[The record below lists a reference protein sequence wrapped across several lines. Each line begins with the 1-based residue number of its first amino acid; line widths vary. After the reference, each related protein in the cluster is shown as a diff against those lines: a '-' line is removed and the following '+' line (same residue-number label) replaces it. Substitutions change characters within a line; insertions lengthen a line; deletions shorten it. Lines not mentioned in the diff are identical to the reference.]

1 MLPAIL
7 FGIAV
12 LFFIAW
18 LVKDRRIHLLSIIAV
33 VLACLATFVAIQAT
47 VWQQWIPVVFAVITV
62 LCVFFVKDTEVINDE
77 GVVDETHDP
86 TARRRF
92 WVTLF
97 TVFTLLSAGFL
108 VGIGVWFE
116 KTETPNVER
125 PAVIAQQ
132 EQEGWEMA
140 YGDHEGHNFTP
151 PVEAI
156 YTATDDASA
165 SEAVETWIDQVKTD
179 PTVLARVSE
188 VLLHKDSIDET
199 SLYTTASDGTLWA
212 NDKAQELVEQLK
224 VWTETARS
232 IEPVTISAS
241 SYNTGI
247 SGTTMAYA
255 EGVAGEDR
263 KGIEIIDADGNIFG
277 ILARCGNLVFPGQ
290 PSEIPE
296 GPTDNGLQP
305 KSPNKEDYQRP
316 GTDSTTD
323 SGIGEKPPVT
333 VTEPVESA
341 PQDPVNEVTGNNGIV
356 DSIISRPGSES
367 GLTAPGATPPASGGN
382 QGYIIPEPETGAN
395 PSPAEGEEEGANE
408 GDPGLPDGF

>member
-47 VWQQWIPVVFAVITV
+47 VWQQWIPVVLAIATIVCI
-62 LCVFFVKDTEVINDE
+62 FFIKDTEVVNEENI
-77 GVVDETHDP
+77 VDKTHNP

-132 EQEGWEMA
+132 EQEGWEMV
-140 YGDHEGHNFTP
+140 YGDHEGYNFTP

-188 VLLHKDSIDET
+188 VLLHKDGIDET
-199 SLYTTASDGTLWA
+199 TLYETASDGTMWA
-212 NDKAQELVEQLK
+212 NDKAQELVEQLT
-224 VWTETARS
+224 VWAETARS
-232 IEPVTISAS
+232 ITAGTIESTGW
-241 SYNTGI
+241 NTGI
-247 SGTTMAYA
+247 DGTSMTTESGVT
-255 EGVAGEDR
+255 GDDR
-263 KGIEIIDADGNIFG
+263 KGIIIIDADGNTVG

-290 PSEIPE
+290 PSGIPE

-316 GTDSTTD
+316 GTDDTTD
-323 SGIGEKPPVT
+323 SGVGEKPPVT

-341 PQDPVNEVTGNNGIV
+341 PQDPINEVIGNNGIV

-367 GLTAPGATPPASGGN
+367 GLTAPGATAPTTGITIPA
-382 QGYIIPEPETGAN
+382 PEIGAN
-395 PSPAEGEEEGANE
+395 PNPTNGEENANS